1 MLHLICTD
9 FLTELRIERADIDT
23 ALLVEFNGSQYNS
36 NFLLKVL
43 RHQSIT
49 MPIFQY
55 PSEGEGNLHWRETP
69 REGEGRRVFALFARP
84 ESTSPFAFPFHSLG
98 RDWGQLLRHA

>member
-1 MLHLICTD
+1 MIHRPVITKLPSSPDTNLATYRRTLLLICTD
-9 FLTELRIERADIDT
+9 FVTEVRIERADIDT
-23 ALLVEFNGSQYNS
+23 ALLVEFNGSQCNT

-55 PSEGEGNLHWRETP
+55 PSEGKGNLH
-69 REGEGRRVFALFARP
+69 
-84 ESTSPFAFPFHSLG
+84 
-98 RDWGQLLRHA
+98 

>member
-1 MLHLICTD
+1 M
-9 FLTELRIERADIDT
+9 DIDT
-23 ALLVEFNGSQYNS
+23 ALLVEFNGSQCNT
-36 NFLLKVL
+36 NLKVL

-49 MPIFQY
+49 MPIFQD

-69 REGEGRRVFALFARP
+69 REGEVRRAFRAFRAPGINFRL
-84 ESTSPFAFPFHSLG
+84 SFPFHSLG

>member
-1 MLHLICTD
+1 M
-9 FLTELRIERADIDT
+9 RIERADIDT
-23 ALLVEFNGSQYNS
+23 ALLVEFNGSQCNT

-49 MPIFQY
+49 MPIFQD

-69 REGEGRRVFALFARP
+69 REGEGRR
-84 ESTSPFAFPFHSLG
+84 AFRAFRAPGINLRLSFPDHSLG

>member
-1 MLHLICTD
+1 M
-9 FLTELRIERADIDT
+9 ERADIDT
-23 ALLVEFNGSQYNS
+23 ALLVEFNGRQYDT

-55 PSEGEGNLHWRETP
+55 PSEGEGNLH
-69 REGEGRRVFALFARP
+69 
-84 ESTSPFAFPFHSLG
+84 
-98 RDWGQLLRHA
+98 